1 MSDFRIDQITN
12 RDGTSGTQIAGITT
26 FTGTS
31 GMQIPVGPTEYRG
44 GRGRGVIMGGG
55 TPAVTNI
62 CEYITIATTGNATD
76 FGDTT
81 VTRATNGGA
90 ASATRS
96 FSLGGNTP
104 SASSVVDYITTSSL
118 GGASAFGD
126 LTVARMYPAG
136 VSDSTRAIVNGGS
149 TPSVS
154 NVIDYITMA
163 STGDASDFGDL
174 IEPTTYLTG
183 AGCQSPTRGFVWG
196 GHPQNS
202 PMIQFYEIQ
211 SKGNAV
217 EFGEQTVGKD
227 GVSCGSNATRGISY
241 GGSIQPS
248 NAGTN
253 IIDYITMSTRGNAT
267 DFGDATSPNTR
278 WMGAGMYSA
287 TRGVHHGG
295 YPASNVIAYITIAS
309 TGNATDFGDATTS
322 RGSFAGSS
330 DSHGGLG

>member
-1 MSDFRIDQITN
+1 MSDLRINNITN
-12 RDGTSGTQIAGITT
+12 RTGGSGPVIAGVSTV
-26 FTGTS
+26 TGT
-31 GMQIPVGPTEYRG
+31 GAFTVPVGPTELRG

-55 TPAVTNI
+55 TPSVTNI

-104 SASSVVDYITTSSL
+104 SASAVVDYITTSSL

-136 VSDSTRAIVNGGS
+136 VSDSTRAIANGGS

-174 IEPTTYLTG
+174 IEATTYLTG

-227 GVSCGSNATRGISY
+227 GVSCGSNATRGVSY
-241 GGSIQPS
+241 GGSLQPS

-278 WMGAGMYSA
+278 WIGAGMYSA

-295 YPASNVIAYITIAS
+295 YPASNVMGYITIAT
-309 TGNATDFGDATTS
+309 TGNAIDFGDATAS

>member
-1 MSDFRIDQITN
+1 MSDFRIDKITN
-12 RDGTSGTQIAGITT
+12 RDGSAGTQIAGITT

-104 SASSVVDYITTSSL
+104 SASSVVDYIITSSL
-118 GGASAFGD
+118 GGANDFGD
-126 LTVARMYPAG
+126 LTLARMYPAG
-136 VSDSTRAIVNGGS
+136 VSDSTRAIANGGS
-149 TPSVS
+149 TPVA
-154 NVIDYITMA
+154 NDIIDYITMA
-163 STGDASDFGDL
+163 STGGASDFGDL

-227 GVSCGSNATRGISY
+227 GVSCGSNTTRGVSY
-241 GGSIQPS
+241 GGSVQPA
-248 NAGTN
+248 NTGTDT
-253 IIDYITMSTRGNAT
+253 IDYITMSTRGNAT

-278 WMGAGMYSA
+278 WIGAGMYSA

-295 YPASNVIAYITIAS
+295 YPAVNTLAYISIVS
-309 TGNATDFGDATTS
+309 KGNAADFGDATAA

>member
-1 MSDFRIDQITN
+1 MSDFRIDKITN
-12 RDGTSGTQIAGITT
+12 RDGSAGTQIAGITT

-118 GGASAFGD
+118 GGANDFGD
-126 LTVARMYPAG
+126 LTLARMYPAG
-136 VSDSTRAIVNGGS
+136 VSDSTRAIANGGS
-149 TPSVS
+149 TPVA
-154 NVIDYITMA
+154 NDIIDYITMA
-163 STGDASDFGDL
+163 STGGASDFGDL

-227 GVSCGSNATRGISY
+227 GVSCGSNTTRGVSY
-241 GGSIQPS
+241 GGSVQPA
-248 NAGTN
+248 NTGTDT
-253 IIDYITMSTRGNAT
+253 IDYITMSTRGNAT

-278 WMGAGMYSA
+278 WIGAGMYSA

-295 YPASNVIAYITIAS
+295 YPAVNTLAYISIVS
-309 TGNATDFGDATTS
+309 KGNAADFGDATAA

>member
-1 MSDFRIDQITN
+1 MSDFRIDKITN
-12 RDGTSGTQIAGITT
+12 RDGSSGTQIAGITT
-26 FTGTS
+26 FSGTS
-31 GMQIPVGPTEYRG
+31 GMQLPSGPTENRG

-118 GGASAFGD
+118 GGANDFGD
-126 LTVARMYPAG
+126 LTLARMYPAG
-136 VSDSTRAIVNGGS
+136 VSDSTRAIANGGS
-149 TPSVS
+149 TPVG
-154 NVIDYITMA
+154 NDIIDYITMA
-163 STGDASDFGDL
+163 STGGASDFGDL

-227 GVSCGSNATRGISY
+227 GVSCGSNTTRGVSY
-241 GGSIQPS
+241 GGSVQPA
-248 NAGTN
+248 NTGTDT
-253 IIDYITMSTRGNAT
+253 IDYITMSTRGNAT

-278 WMGAGMYSA
+278 WIGAGMYSA

-295 YPASNVIAYITIAS
+295 YPAVNTLAYISIVS
-309 TGNATDFGDATTS
+309 KGNAADFGDATAA

-330 DSHGGLG
+330 NSHGGLG

>member
-1 MSDFRIDQITN
+1 MSDFRIDKITN
-12 RDGTSGTQIAGITT
+12 RDGSAGTQIAGITT

-118 GGASAFGD
+118 GGANDFGD
-126 LTVARMYPAG
+126 LTLARMYPAG
-136 VSDSTRAIVNGGS
+136 VSDSTRAIANGGS
-149 TPSVS
+149 TPVA
-154 NVIDYITMA
+154 NGIIDYITMA
-163 STGDASDFGDL
+163 STGGASDFGDL

-227 GVSCGSNATRGISY
+227 GVSCGSNTTRGVSY
-241 GGSIQPS
+241 GGSVQPA
-248 NAGTN
+248 NTGTDT
-253 IIDYITMSTRGNAT
+253 IDYITMSTRGNAT

-278 WMGAGMYSA
+278 WIGAGMYSA

-295 YPASNVIAYITIAS
+295 YPAVNTLAYISIVS
-309 TGNATDFGDATTS
+309 LS
-322 RGSFAGSS
+322 LI
-330 DSHGGLG
+330 HI

>member
-1 MSDFRIDQITN
+1 MSDFRIDKITN
-12 RDGTSGTQIAGITT
+12 RDGSSGTQIAGITT
-26 FTGTS
+26 FSGTS
-31 GMQIPVGPTEYRG
+31 GMQLPSGPTENRG

-55 TPAVTNI
+55 TPGVTNI

-118 GGASAFGD
+118 GGANDFGD
-126 LTVARMYPAG
+126 LTLARMYPAG
-136 VSDSTRAIVNGGS
+136 VSDSTRAIANGGS
-149 TPSVS
+149 TPVA
-154 NVIDYITMA
+154 NGIIDYITMA
-163 STGDASDFGDL
+163 SAGDASDFGDL

-227 GVSCGSNATRGISY
+227 GVSCGSNTTRGVSY
-241 GGSIQPS
+241 GGSVQPA
-248 NAGTN
+248 NTGTDT
-253 IIDYITMSTRGNAT
+253 IDYITMSTRGNAT

-278 WMGAGMYSA
+278 WIGAGMYSA

-295 YPASNVIAYITIAS
+295 YPAVNTLAYISIVS
-309 TGNATDFGDATTS
+309 KGNAADFGDATAA

-330 DSHGGLG
+330 NSHGGLG

>member
-1 MSDFRIDQITN
+1 MSDFRIDKITN
-12 RDGTSGTQIAGITT
+12 RDGSAGTQIAGITT

-118 GGASAFGD
+118 GGANDFGD
-126 LTVARMYPAG
+126 LTLARMYPAG
-136 VSDSTRAIVNGGS
+136 VSDSTRAIANGGS
-149 TPSVS
+149 TPVG
-154 NVIDYITMA
+154 NDIIDYITMA
-163 STGDASDFGDL
+163 STGGASDFGDL

-227 GVSCGSNATRGISY
+227 GVSCGSNTTRGVSY
-241 GGSIQPS
+241 GGSVQPA
-248 NAGTN
+248 NTGTDT
-253 IIDYITMSTRGNAT
+253 IDYITMSTRGNAT

-278 WMGAGMYSA
+278 WIGAGMYSA

-295 YPASNVIAYITIAS
+295 YPAVNTLAYISIVS
-309 TGNATDFGDATTS
+309 KGNAADFGDATAA

-330 DSHGGLG
+330 NSHGGLG

>member
-1 MSDFRIDQITN
+1 
-12 RDGTSGTQIAGITT
+12 
-26 FTGTS
+26 
-31 GMQIPVGPTEYRG
+31 
-44 GRGRGVIMGGG
+44 MGGG

-118 GGASAFGD
+118 GGANDFGD
-126 LTVARMYPAG
+126 LTLARMYPAG
-136 VSDSTRAIVNGGS
+136 VSDSTRAIANGGS
-149 TPSVS
+149 TPVA
-154 NVIDYITMA
+154 NGIIDYITMA
-163 STGDASDFGDL
+163 STGGASDFGDL

-227 GVSCGSNATRGISY
+227 GVSCGSNTTRGVSY
-241 GGSIQPS
+241 GGSVQPA
-248 NAGTN
+248 NTGTDT
-253 IIDYITMSTRGNAT
+253 IDYITMSTRGNAT

-278 WMGAGMYSA
+278 WIGAGMYLSLI
-287 TRGVHHGG
+287 H
-295 YPASNVIAYITIAS
+295 I
-309 TGNATDFGDATTS
+309 
-322 RGSFAGSS
+322 
-330 DSHGGLG
+330 

>member
-1 MSDFRIDQITN
+1 MSDLNINNITD
-12 RDGTSGTQIAGITT
+12 RTGDSGPVIAGVSTVSST
-26 FTGTS
+26 GAFTV
-31 GMQIPVGPTEYRG
+31 PVGPTEMRG

-81 VTRATNGGA
+81 VTRATNAGA

-104 SASSVVDYITTSSL
+104 SASAVVDYITTSSL

-217 EFGEQTVGKD
+217 EFGEQTTGKD
-227 GVSCGSNATRGISY
+227 GVSCGSNTTRGISY
-241 GGSIQPS
+241 GGSLQPS

-267 DFGDATSPNTR
+267 DFGDATTPNTR
-278 WMGAGMYSA
+278 WIGAGMYSA

-295 YPASNVIAYITIAS
+295 YPASNVMGHITIAT
-309 TGNATDFGDATTS
+309 TGNAIDFGDATAS

>member
-1 MSDFRIDQITN
+1 MSDFRIDKITN
-12 RDGTSGTQIAGITT
+12 RDGSAGTQIAGITT

-118 GGASAFGD
+118 GGANDFGD
-126 LTVARMYPAG
+126 LTLARMYPAG
-136 VSDSTRAIVNGGS
+136 VSDSTRAIANGGS
-149 TPSVS
+149 TPVA
-154 NVIDYITMA
+154 NGIIDYITMA
-163 STGDASDFGDL
+163 STGGASDFGDL

-227 GVSCGSNATRGISY
+227 GVSCGSNTTRGVSY
-241 GGSIQPS
+241 GGSVQPA
-248 NAGTN
+248 NTGTDT
-253 IIDYITMSTRGNAT
+253 IDYITMSTRGNAT
-267 DFGDATSPNTR
+267 DFGDATSPNTS
-278 WMGAGMYSA
+278 WIGAGMYSA

-295 YPASNVIAYITIAS
+295 YPAVNTLAYISIVS
-309 TGNATDFGDATTS
+309 KGNAADFGDATAA

>member
-1 MSDFRIDQITN
+1 MSDFRIDKITN
-12 RDGTSGTQIAGITT
+12 RDGSAGTQIAGITT

-118 GGASAFGD
+118 GGANDFGD
-126 LTVARMYPAG
+126 LTLARMYPAG
-136 VSDSTRAIVNGGS
+136 VSDSTRAIANGGS
-149 TPSVS
+149 TPVG
-154 NVIDYITMA
+154 NDIIDYITMA
-163 STGDASDFGDL
+163 STGGASDFGDL

-227 GVSCGSNATRGISY
+227 GVSCGSNTTRGVSY
-241 GGSIQPS
+241 GGSVQPA
-248 NAGTN
+248 NTGTDT
-253 IIDYITMSTRGNAT
+253 IDYITMSTRGNAT

-278 WMGAGMYSA
+278 WIGAGMYSA

-295 YPASNVIAYITIAS
+295 YPAVNTLAYISIVS
-309 TGNATDFGDATTS
+309 KGNAADFGDATAA

>member
-1 MSDFRIDQITN
+1 MSDFRIDKITN
-12 RDGTSGTQIAGITT
+12 RDGSAGTQIAGIST
-26 FTGTS
+26 FSGTS
-31 GMQIPVGPTEYRG
+31 GMQLPSGPTENRG

-55 TPAVTNI
+55 TPSVTNI

-76 FGDTT
+76 FGDIT

-96 FSLGGNTP
+96 FSMGGNTP

-118 GGASAFGD
+118 GGANDFGD
-126 LTVARMYPAG
+126 LTLARMYPAG
-136 VSDSTRAIVNGGS
+136 VSDSTRAIANGGS
-149 TPSVS
+149 TPTVS
-154 NVIDYITMA
+154 DVIDYITMA
-163 STGDASDFGDL
+163 STGDASDFGDI
-174 IEPTTYLTG
+174 IEATTYLTG

-217 EFGEQTVGKD
+217 EFGEQTVDKD
-227 GVSCGSNATRGISY
+227 GVSCGSNTTRGVSY
-241 GGSIQPS
+241 GGSLQPS
-248 NAGTN
+248 NTGTDT
-253 IIDYITMSTRGNAT
+253 IDYITMSTRGNAI
-267 DFGDATSPNTR
+267 DFGDATSTNTR
-278 WMGAGMYSA
+278 WIGAGMYSA

-295 YPASNVIAYITIAS
+295 YPAINTLAYISIVS
-309 TGNATDFGDATTS
+309 KGNAADFGDATAA